1 MKLSNKS
8 SDRLYITKQLRV
20 SSVCNTQYH
29 SGMYIIQIIGTF
41 ASQNYIWRLIP
52 FPDHS
57 NISCIKHTLCLVVVE
72 FETHAVVDLVILES
86 DVILVYGV
94 PLLDADLVGSCAR
107 LSRHQLL
114 QVADGVIV
122 VALHAHLLP
131 QSIVQHHLD
140 HLRDAN
146 NPNSQF
152 QT

>member
-8 SDRLYITKQLRV
+8 SDRLHITKQLKV

-29 SGMYIIQIIGTF
+29 SGMHIIQIIGTF

-52 FPDHS
+52 FPDH
-57 NISCIKHTLCLVVVE
+57 K